1 MRHNYTMNKIISNMS
16 FLNLFRKEKAVQSPS
31 LIANEVEEPTINHD
45 SESKVADNNDTV
57 NASSNPLTV
66 TYATG
71 WPIDVIYGNLHKN
84 YEQRGYDDAM
94 VNSNLSFRDMNI
106 AIIRNKI
113 LMIFREVNL
122 KYDGMKRDM
131 ETRISTCNAAG
142 LLTTVAELEI
152 QLSVIN
158 SHKEELRQ
166 LELDFR
172 NNEKEASVPVT
183 SYECG
188 FLRGISTIALTAPA
202 KVQPAPQIS
211 VSPFLNSN
219 KVTA

>member
-1 MRHNYTMNKIISNMS
+1 MS
-16 FLNLFRKEKAVQSPS
+16 FLNLFKKERA
-31 LIANEVEEPTINHD
+31 INEVEEPTINLD
-45 SESKVADNNDTV
+45 SESMLSDNNDTS
-57 NASSNPLTV
+57 NTSSNPLTV

-84 YEQRGYDDAM
+84 YEQKGYDDAM

-131 ETRISTCNAAG
+131 ETRISTCKAAG

-166 LELDFR
+166 LEADFR
-172 NNEKEASVPVT
+172 NNENEASVPVT

>member
-1 MRHNYTMNKIISNMS
+1 MNKIISNMS
-16 FLNLFRKEKAVQSPS
+16 FFNLFRKEKAIQSTS
-31 LIANEVEEPTINHD
+31 VIANDVKEPEASIGDD
-45 SESKVADNNDTV
+45 SIASDNNESD
-57 NASSNPLTV
+57 NSSSNHLTV

-84 YEQRGYDDAM
+84 YEERGYEDAM
-94 VNSNLSFRDMNI
+94 INNNLSFRDMNI
-106 AIIRNKI
+106 AIIRNRI

-122 KYDGMKRDM
+122 KYDALRGDM

-142 LLTTVAELEI
+142 LMTTVAELEI
-152 QLSVIN
+152 QLSIIN

-172 NNEKEASVPVT
+172 NNGNEASVPIT

-188 FLRGISTIALTAPA
+188 FLRGISTIALTVPA

-211 VSPFLNSN
+211 VSPFMNSN

>member
-1 MRHNYTMNKIISNMS
+1 MS
-16 FLNLFRKEKAVQSPS
+16 FLNLFKKEKAIQSS
-31 LIANEVEEPTINHD
+31 VVANEVKEPEITMDDDLMASNIN
-45 SESKVADNNDTV
+45 ESDNS
-57 NASSNPLTV
+57 SSNQLTV

-71 WPIDVIYGNLHKN
+71 WPIDVIYGHLHKN
-84 YEQRGYDDAM
+84 YEQRGYEDAM
-94 VNSNLSFRDMNI
+94 VNNNLSFRDMNI
-106 AIIRNKI
+106 VIIRNKI

-122 KYDGMKRDM
+122 KYDGLKRDM

-172 NNEKEASVPVT
+172 NNENEASVPVT

-188 FLRGISTIALTAPA
+188 FLRGISTIALTAPV
-202 KVQPAPQIS
+202 KVQPALQIS